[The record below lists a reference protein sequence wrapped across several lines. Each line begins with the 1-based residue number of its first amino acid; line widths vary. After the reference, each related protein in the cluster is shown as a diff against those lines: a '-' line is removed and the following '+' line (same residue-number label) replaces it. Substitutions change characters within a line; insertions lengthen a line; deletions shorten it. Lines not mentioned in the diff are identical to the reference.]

1 MVQRYITN
9 PHLIMGYKWDLRIY
23 VLVTNISPLTVFIYE
38 EGLVRFSTRKY
49 SLKGKDIS
57 DKYVHLTNSSINKQN
72 HQDYKNMS
80 VGPNAKWTL
89 GQLKD
94 YFAK

>member
-1 MVQRYITN
+1 
-9 PHLIMGYKWDLRIY
+9 MGYKWDLRIY
-23 VLVTNISPLTVFIYE
+23 VLVTNINPLTVFIYE
-38 EGLVRFSTRKY
+38 DGLVRFSTKKY

-72 HQDYKNMS
+72 HLDYRNMT

-89 GQLKD
+89 EQLKK
-94 YFAK
+94 YF